1 MTTSPGSL
9 PDHSAPPSPSAAG
22 ARGVGAH
29 GRGFER
35 TQVWVFDLDNTLYP
49 ADCNLFLQVDQR
61 MGEFIARLLGVP
73 FAYARHLQKTY
84 YRQFGTTLSGL
95 MQVHGMDPKPF
106 LDYVHD
112 IDLTPVREHPGLA
125 AAIDKLPGRK
135 LIFTNGSRGHAE
147 RVARKLGVLNCFETI
162 FDICDANYVPKPTA
176 SCYQHFCRAHGV
188 EATRSAMFEDIP
200 RNLEAPH
207 ALGMTTVLVRSNA
220 DHDHPVQQMIRAWAE
235 PPAHVHHM
243 TFELATFLEGL
254 SGMSP
259 RALNAHTM
267 DPASEHAS
275 LKETEVS
282 SQPWPEEVSPDPADN
297 KRTAR

>member
-1 MTTSPGSL
+1 MTTSP
-9 PDHSAPPSPSAAG
+9 DPSPGRTPPATQSPAG
-22 ARGVGAH
+22 AEVAH

-95 MQVHGMDPKPF
+95 MQVHGIDPKPF

-112 IDLTPVREHPGLA
+112 IDLAPVREHPELA

-135 LIFTNGSRGHAE
+135 LIFTNGSRRHAE
-147 RVARKLGVLNCFETI
+147 RVAGKLGVLNCFETI
-162 FDICDANYVPKPTA
+162 FDICDANYVPKPAA
-176 SCYQHFCRAHGV
+176 SCYQHFCTAHGV
-188 EATRSAMFEDIP
+188 EATQSAMFEDIP
-200 RNLEAPH
+200 SNLEAPH
-207 ALGMTTVLVRSNA
+207 ALGMTTVLVRSNTN
-220 DHDHPVQQMIRAWAE
+220 HDHPVQQMIRAWVE

-243 TFELATFLEGL
+243 TFDLAAFLGGLGGRSPQSLGGDVMDLARTDAELKGI
-254 SGMSP
+254 
-259 RALNAHTM
+259 
-267 DPASEHAS
+267 
-275 LKETEVS
+275 EVN
-282 SQPWPEEVSPDPADN
+282 SQPWPERASSAKADN
-297 KRTAR
+297 KRTTR